1 MVASKVEGVD
11 AVVRAM
17 NDMGDQFARLDTDKL
32 VRRAGWMAGATA
44 KAMCP
49 PGKKSRTLAPRNNVP
64 VKKDISERTDTV
76 RYATHFVIFR
86 RQNKKPFYVPVT
98 LNPNARISDSGIS
111 PEKGSEDYAKFDSNR
126 KRRSKFKPMTVFDY
140 QQTRKSTGPDS
151 KGRRYLFDKPSE
163 IAAMRKIGRR
173 GLAGEAW
180 AHLGNKTGGGK
191 LQSLKV
197 RGETSVTKKNKQ
209 PTEEHVRK
217 WTDFRHNKSVG
228 ESNIMMNN
236 KLTYLRKKYGAIE
249 PAIYA
254 KTAHNLNRMTEE
266 LLKKRADRAQ
276 ARMDRA
282 A

>member
-1 MVASKVEGVD
+1 MTTARVEGVD

-17 NDMGDQFARLDTDKL
+17 QDMGDKFTRIDTDKL

-44 KAMCP
+44 KKMCP
-49 PGKKSRTLAPRNNVP
+49 PGRKSRTLAPRNNVP

-98 LNPNARISDSGIS
+98 LNPNAKITDSGIS
-111 PEKGSEDYAKFDSNR
+111 PDKGSEDYAKFDSNR
-126 KRRSKFKPMTVFDY
+126 KRRSKFKPMNVFDY
-140 QQTRKSTGPDS
+140 QQTRKSTGPDG
-151 KGRRYLFDKPSE
+151 KGRRYLYDKPSE

-180 AHLGNKTGGGK
+180 AHLGNKTGGGR

-197 RGETSVTKKNKQ
+197 RGQTSTTKKNKQ
-209 PTEEHVRK
+209 PTQEHVRK
-217 WTDFRHNKSVG
+217 WTDFKHNKSVG
-228 ESNIMMNN
+228 DSNIMMHN

-266 LLKKRADRAQ
+266 ILKKRAERAQ
-276 ARMDRA
+276 KRMDRA